1 MKKLM
6 MLSALL
12 LLTVVCVRAETN
24 PCVNEKGETLMGC
37 CAKADCP
44 DGKGRLVRGAC
55 VCAPTSESAGGM
67 FSMTA
72 SRFPS

>member
-12 LLTVVCVRAETN
+12 LLTVVCVRAENN
-24 PCVNEKGETLMGC
+24 PCVNDKGETLMGC

-44 DGKGRLVRGAC
+44 GGKGRLVNMQC
-55 VCAPTSESAGGM
+55 VCAPSQ
-67 FSMTA
+67 
-72 SRFPS
+72 FPS